1 MPNRNLRGGK
11 AFKKGKKGGGN
22 PEGEGKEKFQGLEP
36 GQDYA
41 RVLRVLGNGRMLCF
55 CNDGS
60 DRVCKIR
67 GRLRKG
73 THRQR
78 IEERD
83 IVIISVRDFTT
94 PDSDSE
100 EENAAKTKITRTGQE
115 NLSDMAVTASAKRME
130 SGHREI
136 ADIEG
141 KISPSLWKYV
151 RKEPNIHKMLFLADS
166 TGDGEEEDNDLFDRE
181 GEEETIQHVGSSDSI
196 DIDAI

>member
-1 MPNRNLRGGK
+1 MPSRNIRGGK

-22 PEGEGKEKFQGLEP
+22 TEGEGKQKFQGLQP

-73 THRQR
+73 THRQH
-78 IEERD
+78 IEEKD
-83 IVIISVRDFTT
+83 IVIISVRDFST

-100 EENAAKTKITRTGQE
+100 DSEDAKPKITRTGQE
-115 NLSDMAVTASAKRME
+115 NLSDMTVTASAKRLE
-130 SGHREI
+130 NGNREI
-136 ADIEG
+136 ADIEA
-141 KISPSLWKYV
+141 KIPISQWKYV

-166 TGDGEEEDNDLFDRE
+166 TGGEGEGDDDLFDRE
-181 GEEETIQHVGSSDSI
+181 EEGVIRHVDESDSV